1 MKHISII
8 VLLTA
13 LWSCSPIIKNRN
25 LTVVPY
31 NTEKTESKLP
41 KPKTVPEGYKVTN
54 RVEIKTTMG
63 TMVVGLYGDDAPKTV
78 KNFLQ
83 YVKSGFY
90 TGKIFHR
97 VIPGFMIQGGGFDKN
112 LVKAPVNPPVELE
125 LIPGLEHDVG
135 VISMA
140 RTNVLDS
147 ATSQFF
153 ICVMKTP
160 QLNGA
165 YAAFG
170 KLEQGFDVL
179 EAISKVPTGSLKS
192 ESEQTTMDDVPITP
206 VIIESI
212 TILN

>member
-1 MKHISII
+1 
-8 VLLTA
+8 
-13 LWSCSPIIKNRN
+13 
-25 LTVVPY
+25 
-31 NTEKTESKLP
+31 
-41 KPKTVPEGYKVTN
+41 
-54 RVEIKTTMG
+54 
-63 TMVVGLYGDDAPKTV
+63 
-78 KNFLQ
+78 
-83 YVKSGFY
+83 
-90 TGKIFHR
+90 
-97 VIPGFMIQGGGFDKN
+97 MIQGGGFDKN